1 MKKLHDWRVC
11 YRASR
16 IFAWIDL
23 ENRLRRDRRSR
34 ARMHFEDEM
43 MRNRDS
49 TFAGTSGFRST
60 SVQIPREDTD
70 CTFREWGLFE
80 FVLDTT
86 RCDAPFLIFP
96 KLFNLHSFATRLI
109 VVLPTQLVGCWLS
122 FLQVALSAVRYVCVN
137 IKLHR
142 RYMYQ
147 HRNPMF
153 NAAISIEGWGW
164 GYVFGSIFQS
174 SRREMCY
181 LHWKFGNRFLVFRIK
196 ALCLVGAQTLWS
208 DALIDSQRRSA

>member
-1 MKKLHDWRVC
+1 MKKLHDWRVY

-70 CTFREWGLFE
+70 CTFRKMG
-80 FVLDTT
+80 FV
-86 RCDAPFLIFP
+86 
-96 KLFNLHSFATRLI
+96 
-109 VVLPTQLVGCWLS
+109 
-122 FLQVALSAVRYVCVN
+122 
-137 IKLHR
+137 
-142 RYMYQ
+142 
-147 HRNPMF
+147 
-153 NAAISIEGWGW
+153 
-164 GYVFGSIFQS
+164 
-174 SRREMCY
+174 
-181 LHWKFGNRFLVFRIK
+181 
-196 ALCLVGAQTLWS
+196 
-208 DALIDSQRRSA
+208 